1 MNTLTP
7 YKFLS
12 YLLLPIG
19 VLLGLGTLMAL
30 VLAMNNMA
38 MLFSVFISGGTVVYI
53 FASFIFM
60 QFGILKNE
68 PCKPGLKDWIK
79 VNGYVAMFF
88 AVLGLL
94 QGGIILT
101 NPEAQEKMMAAVIEM
116 QKGNLPDESAGL
128 MKKIFKAVLYFLV
141 VFSGLMVFH
150 IFTSFRL
157 LRQHVHLF
165 QKKLP

>member
-1 MNTLTP
+1 MKSLTP
-7 YKFLS
+7 YRILTYVF
-12 YLLLPIG
+12 LPIG

-30 VLAMNNMA
+30 VMA
-38 MLFSVFISGGTVVYI
+38 MGNLALLFSVFITGGTVIYI
-53 FASFIFM
+53 FSSFIFM
-60 QFGILKNE
+60 QTGILKNE

-116 QKGNLPDESAGL
+116 QKGSLPEGSAGL
-128 MKKIFKAVLYFLV
+128 MTKIFKAVLYFMV
-141 VFSGLMVFH
+141 VFSGLLVFH
-150 IFTSFRL
+150 IFSSFRL
-157 LRQHVHLF
+157 LRQHADLF
-165 QKKLP
+165 VKKN